1 MYLDFFSI
9 TAQRAALAVS
19 ANCCQNINTDEFHYV
34 RDSLSLLSNRLSQQ
48 VSLNV
53 TSDLDVRDS
62 LSLLSNRL
70 SQQVSLN
77 VTSDLDV
84 RDSLSLLSNRL
95 SQQVSLNV
103 TLTSDLDLDVRES
116 LEITIQ

>member
-48 VSLNV
+48 VRAELHTV
-53 TSDLDVRDS
+53 GPF
-62 LSLLSNRL
+62 LSNAL
-70 SQQVSLN
+70 IYSAKVSPGKNPLKRFQF
-77 VTSDLDV
+77 DY
-84 RDSLSLLSNRL
+84 
-95 SQQVSLNV
+95 
-103 TLTSDLDLDVRES
+103 
-116 LEITIQ
+116 EIQCHLRPK

>member
-48 VSLNV
+48 VRVYSYMGSRNLF
-53 TSDLDVRDS
+53 
-62 LSLLSNRL
+62 
-70 SQQVSLN
+70 
-77 VTSDLDV
+77 
-84 RDSLSLLSNRL
+84 
-95 SQQVSLNV
+95 
-103 TLTSDLDLDVRES
+103 E
-116 LEITIQ
+116 